1 MEQGEPGHAPEW
13 RWPADLKWKL
23 YSRHPVMAVVRPLES
38 FVEQSSGDT
47 SANAREGS
55 TGFWSKYGCFVGVI
69 LPFVLA
75 VPVWLLAFPNSY
87 DHAVDFVV
95 DAFAVVAFVSVA
107 SILGRSV
114 VRNWKTVRPLGY
126 LIILAAFGLAGL
138 GVWNFV
144 AHYTNTGIPAVT
156 LFAWEYSG
164 RPSFSALVVFGGVGL
179 AAMVS
184 VWSGKGRPPGSAA

>member
-1 MEQGEPGHAPEW
+1 LPIG
-13 RWPADLKWKL
+13 RFLKSKSL
-23 YSRHPVMAVVRPLES
+23 DGNRVILAVRPLES

-55 TGFWSKYGCFVGVI
+55 AGFWSKYGCFVGII

-75 VPVWLLAFPNSY
+75 VPARLIAFPNSY

-95 DAFAVVAFVSVA
+95 DAFAVVAFVYVA
-107 SILGRSV
+107 SILGWSV

-126 LIILAAFGLAGL
+126 LIVLAAFCLAGL

-156 LFAWEYSG
+156 LFDWKYSG
-164 RPSFSALVVFGGVGL
+164 RPGFFALVVFGGVGL